1 MFAKMPKKRDYFF
14 LFYHPIIRSWL
25 IGEQIT
31 YPDFHLYEMLD
42 QHRQLDPDCLKAFPN
57 LEAYIERYFPHGR
70 RNKEDT
76 KP

>member
-1 MFAKMPKKRDYFF
+1 MTIVPLF
-14 LFYHPIIRSWL
+14 FYHYIRSWL

-57 LEAYIERYFPHGR
+57 LEAYIDRYYLL
-70 RNKEDT
+70 
-76 KP
+76 